1 MKKSKLERKL
11 DTMIK
16 EYAFQELNNK
26 KDSHSKVKNIEHKRF
41 EMQAYLTA
49 NKLKISQIEAQEIFK
64 IRCRVTDV
72 KANFRGKYEDFE
84 CKICN
89 ENLEENQEHILK
101 CKILN
106 KFENEK
112 NIEYGEILKSD
123 VKKQIRIVRKFLENM
138 KYRKKFKEV

>member
-1 MKKSKLERKL
+1 MWK
-11 DTMIK
+11 
-16 EYAFQELNNK
+16 
-26 KDSHSKVKNIEHKRF
+26 
-41 EMQAYLTA
+41 
-49 NKLKISQIEAQEIFK
+49 QI
-64 IRCRVTDV
+64 
-72 KANFRGKYEDFE
+72 FRGKYEDFK